1 MTNISKQYPNM
12 ESYFETSDGEKFF
25 TENAAVM
32 HSKLLKEKGVT
43 EIFREKQIASHED
56 APALDVEPAK
66 QESVKDITAKI
77 PSMDMEA
84 LEAYLA
90 AENVSEMPR
99 ASLVKALAKRIAELQ
114 AAAQNPEA

>member
-1 MTNISKQYPNM
+1 MSNIFKQYPGM
-12 ESYFETSDGEKFF
+12 DSYFETSDGEKFF

-43 EIFREKQIASHED
+43 EVFRNKQITADED
-56 APALDVEPAK
+56 APALDIEPAK

-77 PSMDMEA
+77 PTMDLEA

-99 ASLVKALAKRIAELQ
+99 ATLVKALQKRIAELQ
-114 AAAQNPEA
+114 AAANNPEA